1 MNRHFEK
8 ILITWLGLI
17 ALIICLWP
25 KGIVLGIAGLA
36 VLVIYGLVIKKI
48 AFQWSLPALT
58 FIALYAAYFIGT
70 FFTHHQQ
77 LANHYIESKLS
88 FVVFPLLLS
97 FRFKREVDWRPVAL
111 GLTAGII
118 GVSIIGFVHA
128 TQTYGKTGQLM
139 ASFTT
144 SNFSNI
150 HHPSY
155 LCVFILTAAALLWHG
170 YHKQWKGFSLKWIIP
185 VYVYFFV
192 IYGLCLSLAGILLL
206 FVLTGIL
213 TARWIYYRFGKKVF
227 FGALIL
233 LPALCIPLFLLV
245 PQMKLQFSDA
255 SRYFLEFAESPS
267 GFVKAKQGYKEGN
280 EVRLIMWTVATEE
293 FAKHPFGVGTGNVDD
308 HLSYRLTLYGQT
320 EMAKK
325 DGENGIQ
332 YNPHNQFLQT
342 ALEIGIIGLLLLVTL
357 FGSTLRF
364 AWKNRNYTLLIMTA
378 CLVFNA
384 LFESMFQRQSGIVF
398 FSFWMCILIVYS
410 NSQQKNVA

>member
-1 MNRHFEK
+1 MNRHFEQ
-8 ILITWLGLI
+8 ILISWLGLI

-25 KGIVLGIAGLA
+25 KGIVLGIAGLV
-36 VLVIYGLVIKKI
+36 VLVIYGYVIRKI
-48 AFQWSLPALT
+48 RFQWSLPALT
-58 FIALYAAYFIGT
+58 FIALYAVYFIGT
-70 FFTHHQQ
+70 FFTHHQG
-77 LANHYIESKLS
+77 LANHYIESKLA
-88 FVVFPLLLS
+88 FVVFPVLLS
-97 FRFKREVDWRPVAL
+97 FRFTTKIDWRPIVI

-118 GVSIIGFVHA
+118 GVSIIGFLNAA
-128 TQTYGKTGQLM
+128 TTYGKTGQLM

-155 LCVFILTAAALLWHG
+155 LCVFILTAAALLWNG
-170 YHKQWKGFSLKWIIP
+170 YRQEWKGFSLKWIIP
-185 VYVYFFV
+185 VYAYFFL

-206 FVLTGIL
+206 FVLIGIL
-213 TARWIYYRFGKKVF
+213 TVRWIYSRFGKKVF

-233 LPALCIPLFLLV
+233 LPVLCIPLFLMV
-245 PQMKLQFSDA
+245 PQMKQQFGDA
-255 SRYFLEFAESPS
+255 SKYFQEYAKSPS

-293 FAKHPFGVGTGNVDD
+293 FMQHPFGVGTGNVDD

-342 ALEIGIIGLLLLVTL
+342 AVEIGVIGLLLLVTL
-357 FGSTLRF
+357 FGFTLRF
-364 AWKNRNYTLLIMTA
+364 AWRHRNYALLIMTA
-378 CLVFNA
+378 ALVFNS
-384 LFESMFQRQSGIVF
+384 LFESMLQRQSGIVF
-398 FSFWMCILIVYS
+398 FSFWICLLIVVS
-410 NSQQKNVA
+410 TSKPTNEA

>member
-1 MNRHFEK
+1 MNRHFEQ

-36 VLVIYGLVIKKI
+36 VLVIYGYVIKKI
-48 AFQWSLPALT
+48 SFQWSLPALT
-58 FIALYAAYFIGT
+58 FIALYAVYFIGT
-70 FFTHHQQ
+70 FFTNHQS

-88 FVVFPLLLS
+88 FVVFPVLLS
-97 FRFKREVDWRPVAL
+97 FRFTKKVDWRPVVI

-118 GVSIIGFVHA
+118 GVSIIGFANAA
-128 TQTYGKTGQLM
+128 TTYGKTGQLL
-139 ASFTT
+139 ASFTS

-170 YHKQWKGFSLKWIIP
+170 YRQAWKGFSLKWMLP
-185 VYVYFFV
+185 VYAYFFL

-206 FVLTGIL
+206 FILTGIL
-213 TARWIYYRFGKKVF
+213 IARWIYRRFGKKVF
-227 FGALIL
+227 FGALIV
-233 LPALCIPLFLLV
+233 LPALCIPLFLV
-245 PQMKLQFSDA
+245 IPQMKQQFSDA
-255 SRYFLEFAESPS
+255 SKYFLEFAKSPS

-293 FAKHPFGVGTGNVDD
+293 FMQHPFGVGTGNVDD
-308 HLSYRLTLYGQT
+308 HLSYRLTLYEQT

-342 ALEIGIIGLLLLVTL
+342 ALEIGVVGLLLLFTL
-357 FGSTLRF
+357 FSSILRF
-364 AWKNRNYTLLIMTA
+364 AWKHRNYALLIMTA

-398 FSFWMCILIVYS
+398 FSFWICLLIVYS
-410 NSQQKNVA
+410 HSQQKDVA

>member
-1 MNRHFEK
+1 MNRHFEQ

-36 VLVIYGLVIKKI
+36 VLVIYGYVIKKI
-48 AFQWSLPALT
+48 SFQWSLPALT
-58 FIALYAAYFIGT
+58 FIALYAVYFIGT
-70 FFTHHQQ
+70 FFTNHQS

-88 FVVFPLLLS
+88 FVVFPVLLS
-97 FRFKREVDWRPVAL
+97 FRFTKKVDWRPVVI

-118 GVSIIGFVHA
+118 GVSIIGFANAA
-128 TQTYGKTGQLM
+128 TTYGKTGQLL
-139 ASFTT
+139 ASFTS

-170 YHKQWKGFSLKWIIP
+170 YRQAWKGFSLKWMLP
-185 VYVYFFV
+185 VYAYFFL

-206 FVLTGIL
+206 FILTGIL
-213 TARWIYYRFGKKVF
+213 IARWIYRRFGKKVF
-227 FGALIL
+227 FGALIV
-233 LPALCIPLFLLV
+233 LPALCIPLFLV
-245 PQMKLQFSDA
+245 IPQMKQQFSDA
-255 SRYFLEFAESPS
+255 SKYFLEFAKSPS

-293 FAKHPFGVGTGNVDD
+293 FMQHPFGVGTGNVDD

-342 ALEIGIIGLLLLVTL
+342 ALEIGVVGLLLLFTL
-357 FGSTLRF
+357 FSSILRF
-364 AWKNRNYTLLIMTA
+364 AWKHRNYALLIMTA

-398 FSFWMCILIVYS
+398 FSFWICLLIVYS
-410 NSQQKNVA
+410 HSQQKDVA